1 MTELKDNEV
10 AVSKTT
16 LDSLAKLYKQYLNN
30 YNITSN
36 DPAKYI
42 YDINILVGDLL
53 VYGSLSN
60 IENCKYIVSGSISE
74 EEVKN
79 QMILLEKA
87 NKTIEEE
94 VINYGY
100 WLAMKRKNI
109 SFYDRAVRDAAKQ
122 LNINITTST
131 RSRYSLFK
139 DKIEYDMVSTRSN
152 YKRFDAWWKEQF
164 KCIDRL

>member
-10 AVSKTT
+10 AVSRTII
-16 LDSLAKLYKQYLNN
+16 DSLAKLYGEYFIN
-30 YNITSN
+30 YNKIIK
-36 DPAKYI
+36 DPGKYI
-42 YDINILVGDLL
+42 QNMNVLLGDLL
-53 VYGSLSN
+53 VYASLSN
-60 IENCKYIVSGSISE
+60 IENYKYAISGSMTE

-79 QMILLEKA
+79 QMILLEEA
-87 NKTIEEE
+87 NKTIGEE

-100 WLAMKRKNI
+100 WFAMKRKNI

-131 RSRYSLFK
+131 RSKYSFFK
-139 DKIEYDMVSTRSN
+139 DKIEYDMVSTRTN
-152 YKRFDAWWKEQF
+152 YKRFDTWWKEQF